1 MTLPTIPPGLAGKIV
16 RNRPLLE
23 PIRLQH
29 LPENS
34 ARLRAKKKIMS
45 LFMVRVVFRKLKL
58 HEQFRIVS
66 NNFVRLQ
73 QFCMCFYFTF
83 HLFSKVDS
91 VLPLGRR

>member
-29 LPENS
+29 LPE
-34 ARLRAKKKIMS
+34 MS

-83 HLFSKVDS
+83 HRFSKVDS
-91 VLPLGRR
+91 VLPLWRR

>member
-29 LPENS
+29 LPE
-34 ARLRAKKKIMS
+34 MS

-58 HEQFRIVS
+58 HGQFRIVS

-83 HLFSKVDS
+83 HRFSKVDS